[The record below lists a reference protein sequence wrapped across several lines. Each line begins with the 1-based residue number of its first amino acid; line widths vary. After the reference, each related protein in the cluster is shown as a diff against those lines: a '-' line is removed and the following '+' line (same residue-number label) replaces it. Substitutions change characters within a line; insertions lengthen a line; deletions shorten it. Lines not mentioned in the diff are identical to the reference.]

1 MEESKKKT
9 FGYVTRILYKF
20 YLKLKDKFDTGP
32 KITDE
37 EKYCVQICLK
47 LLENSSSKLTF
58 APVSSTRFIVNEDKG
73 MAITIENRVVHIIN
87 HVYSYSIYMENNECY
102 SKILKKFDD
111 ISEKK
116 KNELEVK
123 LTNNIKHSL
132 KKILEGLS

>member
-1 MEESKKKT
+1 
-9 FGYVTRILYKF
+9 
-20 YLKLKDKFDTGP
+20 
-32 KITDE
+32 
-37 EKYCVQICLK
+37 
-47 LLENSSSKLTF
+47 
-58 APVSSTRFIVNEDKG
+58 
-73 MAITIENRVVHIIN
+73 MAITVENRVVHIIN

-102 SKILKKFDD
+102 SKILKKFDE

>member
-1 MEESKKKT
+1 MNQNENS
-9 FGYVTRILYKF
+9 GILFRLFLY
-20 YLKLKDKFDTGP
+20 LKDKFDP
-32 KITDE
+32 KPVVPE
-37 EKYCVQICLK
+37 EVETSTNIVLK
-47 LLENSSSKLTF
+47 VLDYEDTELVY
-58 APVSSTRFIVNEDKG
+58 APVSNKRFIVNEDKG

-102 SKILKKFDD
+102 SKILKKFDE

>member
-1 MEESKKKT
+1 MNQNENS
-9 FGYVTRILYKF
+9 GILFRLFLY
-20 YLKLKDKFDTGP
+20 LKDKFDP
-32 KITDE
+32 KPVVPE
-37 EKYCVQICLK
+37 EVETSTNIVLK
-47 LLENSSSKLTF
+47 VLDYEDTELVY
-58 APVSSTRFIVNEDKG
+58 APVSNKRFIVNEDKG